1 MIKHK
6 GYYLLPLML
15 LVPKVSMSIEWNSQN
30 LPLTTILAAGVV
42 QSDANGDLFT
52 STTINASGLN
62 LETLAV
68 SGTSNLS
75 GTVTAGGAVNVA
87 GPLNVTGAET
97 VGGTLTTL
105 GTVNVAG
112 PLNVTGA
119 ETVGGT
125 LTTLGTVNVA
135 GPLNVTGA
143 ETVGGTLTTLGTV
156 NVAGPL
162 NVTGATNLTGLV
174 TTLAGVNTAGPL
186 NVTGSVNVGGVISA
200 SSGTNLA
207 PSITFIGDTDTGF
220 FRDGDGIMGVTS
232 NGTTQFSVSPN
243 LINVASGTKF
253 QANGTVDVVGPL
265 NVTGTTDLR
274 GQVKMSGLVD
284 LGTAI
289 SVDMGVYPDATFFK
303 VTPATAALSIS
314 GSAPAGRIVFIFNA
328 TGVPITIDVPGSP
341 DGTIPSG
348 DVGAVVVVP
357 GEGWK
362 NFG

>member
-1 MIKHK
+1 M
-6 GYYLLPLML
+6 
-15 LVPKVSMSIEWNSQN
+15 
-30 LPLTTILAAGVV
+30 
-42 QSDANGDLFT
+42 
-52 STTINASGLN
+52 
-62 LETLAV
+62 
-68 SGTSNLS
+68 
-75 GTVTAGGAVNVA
+75 
-87 GPLNVTGAET
+87 
-97 VGGTLTTL
+97 
-105 GTVNVAG
+105 
-112 PLNVTGA
+112 
-119 ETVGGT
+119 
-125 LTTLGTVNVA
+125 
-135 GPLNVTGA
+135 NVTGA